1 MLANL
6 TLLYNT
12 PSPLIHFSLPP
23 LGFRTTP
30 SISILT
36 PHTYV
41 GGGDSDY
48 WQLRE
53 QLFRILTQAKQSI
66 EKSPPPS
73 DRRPTVSGP
82 DEGPSR
88 SFPDAFLVLDDRLR
102 AIEEKL
108 SSLHCSDTDL
118 TPITNRLITISN
130 DISSLRDSLSS
141 LDVLRSRID
150 ALSSTLEDL
159 LPVVDAVKSLSEDIE
174 ALKEDLRKLRNDLN
188 IILKSLGDL
197 NARVSYLAEKADL
210 FNRVSPV
217 EPKPRARRKKEN
229 PFDVGELL

>member
-1 MLANL
+1 M
-6 TLLYNT
+6 
-12 PSPLIHFSLPP
+12 
-23 LGFRTTP
+23 
-30 SISILT
+30 
-36 PHTYV
+36 

-88 SFPDAFLVLDDRLR
+88 SFPDAFLVLDGRLR

-130 DISSLRDSLSS
+130 DISSLRDAFSS

-150 ALSSTLEDL
+150 AVSSALEDL
-159 LPVVDAVKSLSEDIE
+159 LPVVDLVKSLAGEVDE
-174 ALKEDLRKLRNDLN
+174 LKKELRSIRSDLN
-188 IILKSLGDL
+188 TILKSLGDL
-197 NARVSYLAEKADL
+197 NARVSYLAEKSDI
-210 FNRVSPV
+210 FNRASPV
-217 EPKPRARRKKEN
+217 EPRPRARKKKN
-229 PFDVGELL
+229 DFDVGELL